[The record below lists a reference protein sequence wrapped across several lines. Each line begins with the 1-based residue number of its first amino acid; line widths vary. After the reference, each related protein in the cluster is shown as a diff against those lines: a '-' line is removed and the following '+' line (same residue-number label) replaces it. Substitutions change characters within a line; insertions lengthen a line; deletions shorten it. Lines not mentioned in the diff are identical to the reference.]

1 MGRRKSDQSSQLF
14 HQRMKP
20 HAKKRRSA
28 DFEQALHMVVYRR
41 L

>member
-1 MGRRKSDQSSQLF
+1 
-14 HQRMKP
+14 MKP